1 MNSEIDKIFK
11 SGLSDYSQK
20 PPAFIWDAI
29 EQTMNRKRVKR
40 HRNIIYSIAASVA
53 LLLSFSAGYLFTD
66 IQFIGEPI
74 AQLNEPNYNKVLEPT
89 SSTNQKPIAQPV
101 VNVNK
106 NTDPASVNVTATE
119 KKHEKDVAK
128 ETLELEKSADN
139 SKVQNKESNV
149 KKASSLGI
157 LLPPGFGST
166 NQYPDE
172 STFMEQEALVYRE
185 ENVSR
190 IEAKF
195 TQISQKKDIIYVYRE
210 LPLYPDENE
219 VMAIIDKSNLWAVG
233 LSATPLVSYRNVGGT
248 SNESMVLATGNST
261 SNNNFSNEKPLT
273 SYSAGVA
280 INYSV
285 AKRWN
290 IQSGVYFSEIGQVSE
305 NSTVYNTIDPSD
317 NGYYYLNTSSGN
329 VKINGYPSELQNN
342 IDRSYDMVFFPEA
355 INTNKDA
362 AIGSDIIQTFNY
374 CEFPIVVNYKLID
387 RRLDM
392 KLSGGLSANVMYQ
405 NSTYVQKN
413 DAKYALDSE
422 NQDIKTMSYNG
433 IVGFGFEY
441 PILLNL
447 NVNLNPTF
455 RYALNPIT
463 STNSVHT
470 YSLGIYTGLI
480 YSF

>member
-1 MNSEIDKIFK
+1 MNSDIDKIFK

-20 PPAFIWDAI
+20 PPVFIWDAI
-29 EQTMNRKRVKR
+29 EHTMNRKRVKR
-40 HRNIIYSIAASVA
+40 RRNIIYSIAASVA
-53 LLLSFSAGYLFTD
+53 LILSFSAGYLFTD
-66 IQFIGEPI
+66 VQFIGEPI
-74 AQLNEPNYNKVLEPT
+74 AKLNEPNYNTVLEPLN
-89 SSTNQKPIAQPV
+89 STNQKPIAKPGA
-101 VNVNK
+101 NVNK
-106 NTDPASVNVTATE
+106 NSDPASVTVTATE
-119 KKHEKDVAK
+119 KNQENDVAK
-128 ETLELEKSADN
+128 ETIELEKSADN
-139 SKVQNKESNV
+139 NKVLNKESNV
-149 KKASSLGI
+149 KKASSMGM

-166 NQYPDE
+166 NQYPNE
-172 STFMEQEALVYRE
+172 STFMEQETLVYRE

-190 IEAKF
+190 IAAKF
-195 TQISQKKDIIYVYRE
+195 AQPSQERDIIYVYRE
-210 LPLYPDENE
+210 LPIYPDEYE
-219 VMAIIDKSNLWAVG
+219 EAISDNSNLWAVG
-233 LSATPLVSYRNVGGT
+233 LSATPLVSYRTVGGT
-248 SNESMVLATGNST
+248 SNESMVLATANST
-261 SNNNFSNEKPLT
+261 SDNNYSNEKPLT

-280 INYSV
+280 VNYSV

-305 NSTVYNTIDPSD
+305 NSTIYNTIDPSN

-329 VKINGYPSELQNN
+329 VKINGSPSELQNN
-342 IDRSYDMVFFPEA
+342 INRSYDMVSFPGV

-405 NSTYVQKN
+405 NSIYLQKN
-413 DAKYALDSE
+413 DTKYNLDSE
-422 NQDIKTMSYNG
+422 NQDYKTMSYNG

-480 YSF
+480 YNF

>member
-139 SKVQNKESNV
+139 NKVQNKESNV

-190 IEAKF
+190 IEAKY

-329 VKINGYPSELQNN
+329 VKINGSPSELQNN